1 MSVERKLV
9 QILTRAKRTIGL
21 AESCTGGLVGHRIT
35 NISGSSVIL
44 RGGLIAYSNPI
55 KTKVLGVPEKLI
67 HRHGAVS
74 APVVKAMAK
83 RARLLFRSDYG
94 VGISGIAGPTGGTPL
109 KPVGLVHI
117 AACSK
122 KRVLHKELHL
132 KGNRLS
138 IKNQAATRALK
149 LLATLSQSES

>member
-1 MSVERKLV
+1 MPIEEILV
-9 QILTRAKRTIGL
+9 HTLTHTKKTLGI
-21 AESCTGGLVGHRIT
+21 AESCTGGLLGHRLT
-35 NISGSSVIL
+35 NISGSSVVL
-44 RGGLIAYSNPI
+44 KGGLIAYSNQI
-55 KTKVLGVPEKLI
+55 KMNVLGVPEGLI
-67 HRHGAVS
+67 QRHGAVS

-94 VGISGIAGPTGGTPL
+94 VGISGIAGPTGGSPA

-122 KRVLHKELHL
+122 KRVLHKELRL

-138 IKNQAATRALK
+138 IKTQAATKALQ
-149 LLATLSQSES
+149 LLTSLICPES